1 MNIAGGPSE
10 ASFPKNVGLLFL
22 NGEPHRFFPA
32 TRIGVV
38 WFPEGA
44 GGDRFVEKEFR
55 GPISTILR
63 EVIDYIDR
71 NDLKETI
78 VKHPDRPQA
87 ERFRNL
93 PLPAVEEALVNAI
106 YHRSYEVREPVEV
119 RITPQELTILSFP
132 GADRS
137 IRMEELRTVQAISR
151 RYCNRRVGEF
161 LKELD
166 LAEGRP
172 TGIPKT
178 LRAMREKIARRLR
191 PLRVTRIAPGSWS
204 VFRYMNGRARNNPD
218 RKPNKIPNRFPAMS
232 SN

>member
-1 MNIAGGPSE
+1 MSGCCFSTGSPIASSPQ
-10 ASFPKNVGLLFL
+10 PQ
-22 NGEPHRFFPA
+22 
-32 TRIGVV
+32 IDVV

-44 GGDRFVEKEFR
+44 GGDRFEEKEFR

-63 EVIDYIDR
+63 EATDYIDR
-71 NDLKETI
+71 KHLKETI

-87 ERFRNL
+87 ERFRNF

-106 YHRSYEVREPVEV
+106 CHRSYEVREPVEV

-151 RYCNRRVGEF
+151 RYRNHRIGEF

-166 LAEGRP
+166 LAEGRS
-172 TGIPKT
+172 TGIPKI
-178 LRAMREKIARRLR
+178 LRAMRENGSPAPAFESDEDRTWFLVRL
-191 PLRVTRIAPGSWS
+191 PVHERVCPEQSGQETEQ
-204 VFRYMNGRARNNPD
+204 D
-218 RKPNKIPNRFPAMS
+218 TEQDFPAMS